1 MKKYKDKKVV
11 YTTADKFIT
20 EYVMSVKKRSVDKM
34 RQKFQEVDVLV
45 IDDVQFFSG
54 KEQTQ
59 NELYNVFNLL
69 YEQNKQII
77 IS

>member
-34 RQKFQEVDVLV
+34 RQRFQEVDVLV
-45 IDDVQFFSG
+45 IDDVQFFS
-54 KEQTQ
+54 
-59 NELYNVFNLL
+59 
-69 YEQNKQII
+69 
-77 IS
+77 